1 MGNYVKYKW
10 IKHSNYKTLLGR
22 RNLKKKK
29 KKLCAVRK
37 RHNLDSKP
45 QMGWK

>member
-22 RNLKKKK
+22 INLKKKK
-29 KKLCAVRK
+29 QLCAVRK

>member
-1 MGNYVKYKW
+1 MGNYVKYKG

-22 RNLKKKK
+22 RNFLKKKQ
-29 KKLCAVRK
+29 LCAVRK